1 MVPRFL
7 CTRKVYRLHPC
18 STSESIIS
26 ISTGSIHV
34 SGRSLSVKA
43 AMAEVADGDA
53 TVAANRLVALARRS
67 AKDAVVDI
75 DLESRFKQVVQ
86 GGHLQSE
93 LSKAFEFTQKQLD
106 GIFALIFLCC
116 VCVWK
121 FFLMAH

>member
-1 MVPRFL
+1 M
-7 CTRKVYRLHPC
+7 
-18 STSESIIS
+18 
-26 ISTGSIHV
+26 
-34 SGRSLSVKA
+34 KA

-53 TVAANRLVALARRS
+53 TVAANRLFALARRS
-67 AKDAVVDI
+67 AKDAVVEI

-121 FFLMAH
+121 FFLMAHAFKLFGISCLTKI